1 MAGDECDEGHVA
13 SNTTISD
20 WEIAL
25 RIRRILAAAA
35 LALATSVSALGGTVG
50 TAQAE
55 TFRFASQGD
64 LKSLDP
70 HALAETFSLAMI
82 GGVYEGLVARDENLK
97 LVPALAES
105 WDVSEDARTW
115 TFHLR
120 KGVKFQGGQDF
131 TADDVIFSAD
141 RVRSAGS
148 DLKTRVPA
156 NAVFKKIDDYTV
168 EVTTPEPSPLLHA
181 VWDTWY
187 IVSKSWAEEHGAAEV
202 ASASSAPSYIS
213 LNANGTG
220 PFKLQQHQPG
230 VRTTWVPNP
239 QWWGTPKHN
248 LDEVVLTPIASGATR
263 VAALLS
269 GEVDMIDPAPLQ
281 DVDRINASG
290 NASVL
295 QGPEVRTI
303 YFGFDQRRDELLFS
317 SVKGKNPFKDARVR
331 RAVYQAIDIEAIH
344 KRIMR
349 GASVPTALVVAKEL
363 FPLADQFERPA
374 YDPDAARAL
383 LAEAGYGDG
392 FDVTLDCPNDR
403 YVNDERICQSVVPML
418 ARIGIKVNLN
428 AEPKATYFGRI
439 FASGGYRTSFYLLG
453 WQTNGSGSLGVL
465 QDLYRCRDDAGNG
478 GGSNVGGYCNEEVDT
493 LITKIGHEPDE
504 AKRNELIRQ
513 AYDIAQNKETAYLPL
528 HQQSLSWGVSNK
540 VKVVQRAD
548 NDFRFYWVTKG
559 E

>member
-1 MAGDECDEGHVA
+1 MRRL
-13 SNTTISD
+13 IY
-20 WEIAL
+20 WEVAL
-25 RIRRILAAAA
+25 RVKKFLGVAALSLAVSVAA
-35 LALATSVSALGGTVG
+35 LASSVT
-50 TAQAE
+50 TANAE
-55 TFRFASQGD
+55 TFRFATQGD

-70 HALAETFSLAMI
+70 YALAETFSLAMI
-82 GGVYEGLVARDENLK
+82 GSVYEGLIARDENLQII
-97 LVPALAES
+97 PSLAES

-120 KGVKFQGGQDF
+120 HGVKFQGGQDF
-131 TADDVIFSAD
+131 TADDVIFSAE
-141 RVRSAGS
+141 RVRSTGS

-156 NAVFKKIDDYTV
+156 DAVFKKIDDFTV
-168 EVTTPEPSPLLHA
+168 EVTTPEPSPLLNA

-187 IVSKSWAEEHGAAEV
+187 IISKSWAEEHNATEV

-213 LNANGTG
+213 LNSNGTG
-220 PFKLQQHQPG
+220 PFLLGTHQPG
-230 VRTTWVPNP
+230 VRTTWTPNP
-239 QWWGTPKHN
+239 AWWGTPKHN

-281 DVDRINASG
+281 DVERINASA

-331 RAVYQAIDIEAIH
+331 RAVYQAIDINAIH
-344 KRIMR
+344 ERIMR
-349 GASVPTALVVAKEL
+349 GASVPTSLIVAKEL
-363 FPLADQFERPA
+363 FPLADQFTRPTF
-374 YDPDAARAL
+374 DPVAARSL
-383 LAEAGYGDG
+383 LAEAGYGEG
-392 FDVTLDCPNDR
+392 FEVTLDCPNDR
-403 YVNDERICQSVVPML
+403 YVNDERICQAVVPML

-465 QDLYRCRDDAGNG
+465 QDLYHCRDDEGNG
-478 GGSNVGGYCNEEVDT
+478 GGSNVGGYCNEKIDA
-493 LITKIGHEPDE
+493 LIVQISREPDE
-504 AKRNELIRQ
+504 ATRNELIRQ
-513 AYDIAQNKETAYLPL
+513 AYDIAQNEETAYLPL

-540 VKVVQRAD
+540 VNVVQRAD
-548 NDFRFYWVTKG
+548 NDFRLYWVTKQD
-559 E
+559 